1 MSNQRRLFNFVETKK
16 LLAIGILAVT
26 SSMTHSVMAFT
37 SVDPPKDGELTP
49 PLAQGG
55 GVILQ
60 GGEVLLIKD
69 VDPWQ
74 SKANE
79 DILTAES
86 ITYDVINS
94 GAIPATDLC
103 SYKMVIVASDQ
114 PQSFYDVY
122 DANLTKFTD
131 YVSEGGLLQFNGG
144 DNGWEWGFWNQLP
157 GGVTHENYYDE
168 MNWVVKPLHPIVED
182 VPNPFYGSFA
192 SHDHFLS
199 YQGVGA
205 DVITQDEA
213 SLPTTIEYYLGNGRV
228 IASGLTLEYGYQYGE
243 TAGLI
248 LSNTIKY
255 AYMNAR
261 GCHATCLGNACTI
274 EGTNGNDY
282 LVGTNGDDV
291 ICGGEGNDTII
302 AAKGDD
308 VICGGPGNDILIGNE
323 GYDIIE
329 GEEGDDFLEGDK
341 DIDVL
346 QGGEG
351 NDVIQGD
358 LGNDFLFGG
367 MGQDSLDGGGGAN
380 LLNGGTDTDLCEP
393 NAKPNILIQCN
404 P

>member
-1 MSNQRRLFNFVETKK
+1 MSNQRRLFNFIEVKK
-16 LLAIGILAVT
+16 LLAISILAAT
-26 SSMTHSVMAFT
+26 SSVTHSVMAFT

-55 GVILQ
+55 GVILN

-69 VDPWQ
+69 VDPWW

-79 DILTAES
+79 NILS
-86 ITYDVINS
+86 DQGITYDIINS
-94 GAIPATDLC
+94 GTISTTDFC
-103 SYKMVIVASDQ
+103 SYKMIIVASDQ

-122 DANLTKFTD
+122 DANLTQFTD
-131 YVSEGGLLQFNGG
+131 YVSEGGVLQFNGG
-144 DNGWEWGFWNQLP
+144 DMGWEWGFWDQLP
-157 GGVTHENYYDE
+157 GGVSHENYYDW
-168 MNWVVKPLHPIVED
+168 MNWVVNSLHPIVAG
-182 VPNPFYGSFA
+182 VPSPFEGSSA
-192 SHDHFLS
+192 SHDHFLN

-213 SLPTTIEYYLGNGRV
+213 SLPTTIEYYLGDGRV
-228 IASGLTLEYGYQYGE
+228 IASGVTLEFGYEYGQ
-243 TAGLI
+243 TAGQI

-255 AYMNAR
+255 AYKNAG
-261 GCHATCLGNACTI
+261 GCHATCLGLLCTI
-274 EGTNGNDY
+274 EGTKSDDF
-282 LVGTNGDDV
+282 LIGTDGDDV
-291 ICGGEGNDTII
+291 ICGGKGNDVII
-302 AAKGDD
+302 GAKGDD
-308 VICGGPGNDILIGNE
+308 VICGGPGNDTLIGNE

-329 GEEGDDFLEGDK
+329 GEDGDDFLEGDK
-341 DIDVL
+341 DVDVL
-346 QGGEG
+346 QGGTG

-393 NAKPNILIQCN
+393 IAKPNILIQCN